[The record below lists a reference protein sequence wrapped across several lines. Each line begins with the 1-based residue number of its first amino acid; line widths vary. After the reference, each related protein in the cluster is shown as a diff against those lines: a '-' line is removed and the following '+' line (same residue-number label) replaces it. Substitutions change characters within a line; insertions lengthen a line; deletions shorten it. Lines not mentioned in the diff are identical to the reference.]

1 MNNKRKDGPPLY
13 VERSEV
19 QQLCC
24 SEFDILLGKV
34 IIKSRDKKLETEQKS
49 FCFEFDL
56 LLGKVIIKSRDK

>member
-24 SEFDILLGKV
+24 
-34 IIKSRDKKLETEQKS
+34 
-49 FCFEFDL
+49 FEFDL
-56 LLGKVIIKSRDK
+56 LLGEVIIQSHDK

>member
-34 IIKSRDKKLETEQKS
+34 IIKSRDKKLETEQKN
-49 FCFEFDL
+49 
-56 LLGKVIIKSRDK
+56 GI